1 MLVLHDTYPFKGGIG
16 SVKERLFVV
25 SALTSRCLLAYIN
38 TADGL
43 AFYRQH
49 GFDPNRLVFAPN
61 RFPGAIAEPHSKR
74 PPGESRLIV
83 GLVGTDSPKKNYPAL
98 LSEIR
103 RLGRSQDVVFAVYG
117 HATGYFRSLLNDFPD
132 LVIRL
137 VESDRSSIPDFLGG
151 VDVLV
156 SVATNEGFGRPIA
169 GALQSGVPCYLID
182 NPVFR
187 EFFDGAACFSPDVDT
202 LVTRLFEAR
211 LSADGPAR
219 VSFAPPAAAV
229 AAFAAAAGKLED
241 SSSGQI

>member
-16 SVKERLFVV
+16 RVKERLFVV

-61 RFPGAIAEPHSKR
+61 RFPGVVAEHHSKR
-74 PPGESRLIV
+74 PAGEPRLII

-98 LSEIR
+98 LSAIQ
-103 RLGRSQDVVFAVYG
+103 RLGKSQDVVFEVYG
-117 HATGYFRSLLNDFPD
+117 HATDYFRTLLNGFPD

-137 VESDRSSIPDFLGG
+137 VESDRVSISDFLAG

-187 EFFDGAACFSPDVDT
+187 EFFDGAAYFSLNVDT
-202 LVTRLFEAR
+202 LVTKLFEA
-211 LSADGPAR
+211 LSSLT
-219 VSFAPPAAAV
+219 V
-229 AAFAAAAGKLED
+229 
-241 SSSGQI
+241 